1 MWNINRVVSAPKYG
15 ETLGQSETGASLW
28 SRLSSPEGCPTLWK
42 SGGLKEG
49 EKKAKIAVLRQK
61 LNSSFSC
68 SATDAGS
75 VKEKWSRLCSAQT
88 RSKCRHPNS
97 LFLFQKSMR
106 SSPKAETSARV
117 CAGLP
122 APGFPLSPPFPAPRV
137 GRRRGCPGA
146 AGPGFARRAGSGLV
160 FCGVFALPVC
170 CPAPKRCWSGLVK
183 AGFRIAS
190 SHHLPASPGYPV
202 PLGCWGGW
210 KMLLHLRATVCPK
223 RSLRCFPSS
232 AGSPRSTSPVGFYF
246 IREEKDKSS
255 ITPAVTQML
264 ACLCSLLG
272 AAASSYE
279 KYGKNSQTR
288 GVGAY
293 FCPGVTGTLP
303 AGPEAA
309 GEAQVAPLCPRARA
323 RCRRGEVWFLWHGA
337 ARGRAKASPVSR
349 HGAMPRVAVSSP

>member
-1 MWNINRVVSAPKYG
+1 MLSWSRRCCRTNRVWNINRVVSTPKYG

-88 RSKCRHPNS
+88 RSKCRRPNS

-106 SSPKAETSARV
+106 SSPKAETSVRV

-146 AGPGFARRAGSGLV
+146 AGPGFAHRAGSGLV

-190 SHHLPASPGYPV
+190 SHHLPTSPG
-202 PLGCWGGW
+202 
-210 KMLLHLRATVCPK
+210 T
-223 RSLRCFPSS
+223 PSHWD
-232 AGSPRSTSPVGFYF
+232 V
-246 IREEKDKSS
+246 
-255 ITPAVTQML
+255 
-264 ACLCSLLG
+264 G
-272 AAASSYE
+272 AAGRCCCISEPQFAQSGPS
-279 KYGKNSQTR
+279 GAFHRAR
-288 GVGAY
+288 GH
-293 FCPGVTGTLP
+293 
-303 AGPEAA
+303 PEAPI
-309 GEAQVAPLCPRARA
+309 PLVFILSE
-323 RCRRGEVWFLWHGA
+323 RRKTKA
-337 ARGRAKASPVSR
+337 A
-349 HGAMPRVAVSSP
+349 